1 MHKLKDH
8 LIIGFIIGAL
18 VPIVLYA
25 ILLTFFEASLRE
37 NPLRESTMQVIALF
51 ANFPL
56 LRVSLIKYQKDR
68 LGRGILLSTFILAI
82 FFIIHHN
89 MLEF

>member
-8 LIIGFIIGAL
+8 LMIGGIIGAL